1 MKGLK
6 SHMKCLKLIIAC
18 CTLVVCAC
26 GDATLKRGYGETP
39 EELGRAVVSALNAKS
54 AENLFHLRVDKDQY
68 IDELWPEFPSKHNS
82 FTAEFAWNNLNKRN
96 MKGIPKWVQ
105 NYGGKNY
112 DFVRIRFTRPTRD
125 YKTFKLRGGTVLTV
139 KTPEGKE
146 RDLHILGS
154 VVEKE
159 RYYRLLSYDD

>member
-1 MKGLK
+1 
-6 SHMKCLKLIIAC
+6 MKCHKLIAAY
-18 CTLVVCAC
+18 CTLALWAC
-26 GDATLKRGYGETP
+26 GDVTLKRGYGETP
-39 EELGRAVVSALNAKS
+39 EELGRAVVAALNTKS
-54 AENLFHLRVDKDQY
+54 AEQLFHLRVDKDQY
-68 IDELWPEFPSKHNS
+68 IDELWPEFPQNPG
-82 FTAEFAWNNLNKRN
+82 FTSEFAWSNLNKRN
-96 MKGIPKWVQ
+96 LKGIPKWVR

-125 YKTFKLRGGTVLTV
+125 YKTFKLRGSAVLTV

-154 VVEKE
+154 IVEKE

>member
-1 MKGLK
+1 
-6 SHMKCLKLIIAC
+6 MKCLKLIAAC
-18 CTLVVCAC
+18 CTLIMCAC

-39 EELGRAVVSALNAKS
+39 EELGRAVVTALNAKS
-54 AENLFHLRVDKDQY
+54 AEKLFHLRVDRDQY

-82 FTAEFAWNNLNKRN
+82 FTAEFAWSNLNKRN
-96 MKGIPKWVQ
+96 LKGIPKWVQ

-125 YKTFKLRGGTVLTV
+125 YKTFKLRGGTVLTI

-146 RDLHILGS
+146 SDLHILGS
-154 VVEKE
+154 VIEKE